1 MVILTEEGASSSSS
15 SSSSSS
21 THRWKYD
28 VFLSFRGEDTRN
40 NFTSHLYKALCNQ
53 GFDTFID
60 DDLPRGEEISMKLV
74 EAIESSMIL
83 IVIFS
88 KNFASSTWCLNEL
101 VKIFECKS
109 NGQLIFPIFYK
120 VSPSEIRKQ
129 DGEFGIALAE
139 HEEKCKDDIEK
150 VQRWRTT
157 LTEAANLSGF
167 PYNDS
172 CVESEAELIER
183 VIKEISSTKLN
194 LVPLFVAKHPVGID
208 IRAEAIELLL
218 DMESNDVCMVG
229 IWGLGGIGKTTIS
242 KAVYNRIAHHF
253 EGSYFLENVREKSKS
268 GDVIQLQKELLLMI
282 LPNRYL
288 EVHNV
293 SQGINL
299 IKKRLRSKKI
309 LLILDDVSDS
319 TEVDNL
325 LGEYNWFA
333 PGSRVIITSR
343 NQQVL
348 ASLGIGHRRIHKV
361 EELRQCEAR
370 ELFIKHAFQT
380 IKYEEDYSELA
391 NKIILYA
398 NGLPLALQIIGSH
411 LCGKNIQDWKNA
423 LEKYETIPPQNIQE
437 KLKISYDGLEETEKV
452 IFLDIACFFK
462 GYKKDVVLNIL
473 RSCDLCPDD
482 GIGRLIDKCLVT
494 LEHGYLLS
502 MHDLLQRMGREIVRQ
517 ESEEIERRSRI
528 WRYKDAHKLLTRNM
542 GSKRI
547 RGIMLCSPKPI
558 EVALNANVFKRM
570 KNLKFLIGNVHIVE
584 DLEYLPDEL
593 RFLEWRKFPLSLSSK
608 CCAPEELVAIN
619 LSKSNIILEKAFK
632 QGFQY
637 ENLKMISLVSC
648 EFITNLPDLCCPNL
662 EILEIKYC
670 KNLIE
675 VDKSIGFHEKLKEW
689 NLYGCPQLQILPS
702 TLMLKSLESF
712 ELCRCRRLEK
722 FPDIHPEMNC
732 LKYLDLFGCGF
743 RELPSSL
750 LYLTGL
756 NPLGLGVSKLTNF
769 LVGANNFNNFSGPT
783 GFLCLTT
790 LNLRGS
796 PRIGVELDSWLQP
809 DYFPVLERLDLSS
822 TGIVTIPA
830 SIFMFTTLEY
840 LDIQDCKKL
849 REIPILPQSMRQV
862 CATNCDRLDARSS
875 FFLLIHFRL
884 VLQFLAKAATCFG
897 SERPQIGTLHHLEL
911 PITEIP
917 EWLKFN
923 HHQSVGNSVSFLV
936 GPKFSNLFVCI
947 AIPSKDLDNDI
958 VSMCEVD
965 FFINGIRQFQVWNWW
980 AKGNYDHVW
989 LTYGKVNISNTSEE
1003 NRIVVEFKGQNIPLH
1018 RMRIYAACICC
1029 PQKPIFLVFNNGEE
1043 DPGWLFSRPGEPGDD
1058 DSAGQSGTNDPYCG
1072 ELEDDDVVE
1081 KGGNDSPYYG
1091 EPGDDGVAEY
1101 GGSHG
1106 TSRQGEY
1113 DGPYYGESGD
1123 NDAAGQDGTDETF
1136 YGEPENDDDA
1146 VQGGNDDQYYGELE
1160 DDDTN
1165 APDPRFDDS
1174 SVRRLK
1180 FASIDYR
1187 DKDDKGIDQTGDMFL
1202 PQRMPRNDQVRYF
1215 GEKALRY

>member
-229 IWGLGGIGKTTIS
+229 IWGLGGI
-242 KAVYNRIAHHF
+242 
-253 EGSYFLENVREKSKS
+253 
-268 GDVIQLQKELLLMI
+268 
-282 LPNRYL
+282 
-288 EVHNV
+288 
-293 SQGINL
+293 
-299 IKKRLRSKKI
+299 
-309 LLILDDVSDS
+309 
-319 TEVDNL
+319 
-325 LGEYNWFA
+325 
-333 PGSRVIITSR
+333 
-343 NQQVL
+343 
-348 ASLGIGHRRIHKV
+348 
-361 EELRQCEAR
+361 
-370 ELFIKHAFQT
+370 
-380 IKYEEDYSELA
+380 
-391 NKIILYA
+391 
-398 NGLPLALQIIGSH
+398 
-411 LCGKNIQDWKNA
+411 
-423 LEKYETIPPQNIQE
+423 
-437 KLKISYDGLEETEKV
+437 
-452 IFLDIACFFK
+452 
-462 GYKKDVVLNIL
+462 
-473 RSCDLCPDD
+473 DD

-1215 GEKALRY
+1215 GEKYACRLFDIEIQGKHTTAR